1 MNIWFTIYLLLQA
14 IGLGI
19 SLGEHGEPKNEDYN
33 FFTSLIG
40 GIISTVIVYMA
51 IKVGF

>member
-1 MNIWFTIYLLLQA
+1 MNIWFVIYLFLQA
-14 IGLGI
+14 MGLG
-19 SLGEHGEPKNEDYN
+19 LNLAKHGEPKDGEYN

-40 GIISTVIVYMA
+40 GIIATLIVYMA